1 MLVFVESFAAKERG
15 CEEVC
20 DEMSERPC
28 GEGQT
33 AFDAALWR
41 WWPSLFPAY
50 TASVAAPNAFSAV
63 ALLMR
68 IHEVQRVARAAAD
81 AVDGSLRYRACGV
94 RLGGMNGSEC
104 CS

>member
-1 MLVFVESFAAKERG
+1 MQIQRFDRVPERG
-15 CEEVC
+15 
-20 DEMSERPC
+20 C

-33 AFDAALWR
+33 LFDVALWR

-50 TASVAAPNAFSAV
+50 TAYVAAPNAFSAV

-68 IHEVQRVARAAAD
+68 IHGVQRVARAAAD

-94 RLGGMNGSEC
+94 MCGGMHDSTCGS
-104 CS
+104 

>member
-1 MLVFVESFAAKERG
+1 MQTQRFDRVPER
-15 CEEVC
+15 
-20 DEMSERPC
+20 RC

-33 AFDAALWR
+33 VFDVALWR

-63 ALLMR
+63 AFLMR
-68 IHEVQRVARAAAD
+68 VHGVQWVVRAAAD

-94 RLGGMNGSEC
+94 RLGGVHGSKYG
-104 CS
+104 S

>member
-1 MLVFVESFAAKERG
+1 MQIQRFDRVPERG
-15 CEEVC
+15 
-20 DEMSERPC
+20 R

-33 AFDAALWR
+33 VFDVALWR

-50 TASVAAPNAFSAV
+50 MAYVAAPNAFSAV

-68 IHEVQRVARAAAD
+68 VHGVQRVARAAAD

-94 RLGGMNGSEC
+94 RLEGMHGSTYG
-104 CS
+104 S